1 LIPLRIPAILHLF
14 LRNPMAFVIASSD
27 EFDIVEDSS
36 NFVHIMDGEGTV
48 RVSMPREIMDDIVRQ
63 IHSRV
68 DFYFY
73 N

>member
-1 LIPLRIPAILHLF
+1 
-14 LRNPMAFVIASSD
+14 MAFVIASSD

-48 RVSMPREIMDDIVRQ
+48 RVSMPREIMNDIVRQ

-68 DFYFY
+68 DFHF
-73 N
+73 